1 MDILWIGTTPHPVFN
16 SHLSGL
22 WTIFRIPGI
31 PIPKPW
37 FVTGMHPGSRVVY
50 PDSIGCNL
58 SQGFQ
63 VWCSLPIY
71 MWLILYGFHVGI
83 LNIIY
88 IPYTHGFLSMGY
100 DAMSVS
106 KGFPWWRSRVLQEDK
121 SPTATP
127 PRRVGFASCG
137 GHGKSPPE
145 GLVGKAY
152 PYAPWD
158 DGRFTYIKTI

>member
-106 KGFPWWRSRVLQEDK
+106 KGFPWWTLPCPPGGQVANGHTSSTSWLRLVRRSWEI
-121 SPTATP
+121 SP
-127 PRRVGFASCG
+127 GGSC
-137 GHGKSPPE
+137 
-145 GLVGKAY
+145 
-152 PYAPWD
+152 W
-158 DGRFTYIKTI
+158 